1 VVSLDDVDI
10 QQKINE
16 NRLKKEKE
24 LEDRLLE
31 ERKNGK
37 RRKKRGK

>member
-1 VVSLDDVDI
+1 MDDVDI